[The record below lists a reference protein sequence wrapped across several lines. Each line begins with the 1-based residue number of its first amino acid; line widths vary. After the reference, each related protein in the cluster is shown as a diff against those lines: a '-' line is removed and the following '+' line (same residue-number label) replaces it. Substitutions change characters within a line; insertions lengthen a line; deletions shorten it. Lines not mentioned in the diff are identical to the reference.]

1 MKCQKCKKEFDEVLT
16 LFDGS
21 LVCPKC
27 KSPIFDA
34 DFKITRENDEIFK
47 LSELFY
53 LNALKAES
61 RKDYKKYIEQA
72 TSLCIY
78 AANLGHPSAVWRIG
92 FYYQKDYMERN
103 RSESERLRYAGFYFK
118 LLYKSKLESVS
129 VEKGIDGYQN
139 DFYLK
144 LKTRAAS
151 DFLNI
156 IGKLKAGNAETMRF
170 EREYIKSVYGL
181 TSSFDVIEDKTSGK
195 PYDIL
200 KECSSDFRPPR
211 FGMIKMT
218 KAEFCESYSEIC
230 PLLASDKKIS
240 SVMIYFDDEWN
251 ARITTKPLSDIKNIE
266 EYFKRWEED
275 KDAKGSKGTLFLFFV
290 NRAGKNKMT
299 SHLKKD
305 FFEYLRISDGRASDT
320 LQKFLGTFYVKC
332 RSNGCDFVFTDDD
345 IIAQNTRSA
354 DEALA
359 NIMNKI

>member
-1 MKCQKCKKEFDEVLT
+1 MKCQKCKKEFDDVLT

-34 DFKITRENDEIFK
+34 DFKITKENDEIFK

-61 RKDYKKYIEQA
+61 RKDYKQYIEKA
-72 TSLCIY
+72 TSLCIG

-103 RSESERLRYAGFYFK
+103 RSESERFRYAGFYFK
-118 LLYKSKLESVS
+118 LLYKSKLESVT
-129 VEKGIDGYQN
+129 VEKGIDGYHN
-139 DFYLK
+139 DFFIK

-156 IGKLKAGNAETMRF
+156 IGKLKASHAESLRF
-170 EREYIKSVYGL
+170 ETDYIKSVYGL
-181 TSSFDVIEDKTSGK
+181 TSSFDVIEDNTSGK

-211 FGMIKMT
+211 LGMIKMT
-218 KAEFCESYSEIC
+218 KAEFCENYKDIS
-230 PLLASDKKIS
+230 PLLANDKTIS
-240 SVMIYFDDEWN
+240 SVIIYFDGEWN
-251 ARITTKPLSDIKNIE
+251 ARITTKPLCDIKNIE
-266 EYFKRWEED
+266 DYAKRWEDE
-275 KDAKGSKGTLFLFFV
+275 KDAKGSKGTIFLFFV
-290 NRAGKNKMT
+290 NRAGKNKMNP
-299 SHLKKD
+299 SLKKD
-305 FFEYLRISDGRASDT
+305 VYEYLRISEGRASDT
-320 LQKFLGTFYVKC
+320 LQKFLGMFYVKC

-354 DEALA
+354 KEALT